1 MKELKNTMFIFE
13 TQNSAPEDYKGVVPC
28 VVCLDGKYNAELTDK
43 VTAKA
48 FSLKLQSGAY
58 FKTLEKEEEKE
69 ECVKNYEKRALDIL
83 GSVSKSFETSDVLPV
98 VVMSYKDGYNLD
110 GEEINIPD
118 EVFGD
123 FKSKEVKFSYLK
135 YESREVAVKEKVEA
149 LKEVLGY
156 IPDDLFILYL

>member
-1 MKELKNTMFIFE
+1 ML
-13 TQNSAPEDYKGVVPC
+13 
-28 VVCLDGKYNAELTDK
+28 L
-43 VTAKA
+43 
-48 FSLKLQSGAY
+48 
-58 FKTLEKEEEKE
+58 
-69 ECVKNYEKRALDIL
+69 VK
-83 GSVSKSFETSDVLPV
+83 
-98 VVMSYKDGYNLD
+98 VMSYKNSYNLD